1 MKKITIFLMILV
13 TATSFCY
20 GNTKPK
26 AGYLSLNS
34 ISLIVK
40 NRTLLSK
47 QPDKKGFSI
56 EFVDI
61 GEKVNAIGVF
71 GDWVE
76 IKKNTNSTGW
86 IKTKY
91 TQIDPEFE
99 NPKQFL
105 NTIAKSKYLI
115 HLEKIETKIM
125 DLTPYST
132 DEISDIY
139 KDFINISDQQWKEDR
154 KKLFI
159 SGLQKKID
167 SLPENARVAILNLY
181 ELIIKVDPQNTEYA
195 LKHDKQKSENTKIE
209 IQELEEY
216 VRSIPKSETETN
228 LNIYRKLLKLA
239 PKNET
244 YKNKVTYYSK
254 IQNKKDSAKR
264 QYNEE
269 QSRISDIELMSWSWT
284 QRNSYAFANGLITM
298 GKPPALPGRLP
309 KFDIYWN
316 IDKAS

>member
-1 MKKITIFLMILV
+1 
-13 TATSFCY
+13 
-20 GNTKPK
+20 
-26 AGYLSLNS
+26 
-34 ISLIVK
+34 
-40 NRTLLSK
+40 
-47 QPDKKGFSI
+47 
-56 EFVDI
+56 
-61 GEKVNAIGVF
+61 
-71 GDWVE
+71 
-76 IKKNTNSTGW
+76 
-86 IKTKY
+86 
-91 TQIDPEFE
+91 
-99 NPKQFL
+99 
-105 NTIAKSKYLI
+105 
-115 HLEKIETKIM
+115 M
-125 DLTPYST
+125 DLLFSSQFEPGLTPEMSLCKWFKFWGPLY
-132 DEISDIY
+132 
-139 KDFINISDQQWKEDR
+139 
-154 KKLFI
+154 
-159 SGLQKKID
+159 GLQKKID